1 MHVALFIC
9 LNALFMGGVAKKKK
23 MQMQDVGSAKRASQT
38 LTKYTYRNLFGLKIR
53 PFAVSV
59 IVVVTMILVVEIT
72 V

>member
-1 MHVALFIC
+1 MHV
-9 LNALFMGGVAKKKK
+9 ALFMGGVAKKKKKKK
-23 MQMQDVGSAKRASQT
+23 MQMQDVGSAKRTSQT

-59 IVVVTMILVVEIT
+59 IVVVSMILVVEIT